1 MYSKTAVFASALG
14 SVFKKLDKQPAIIE
28 NIYMNNIRHELTD
41 KEWNRI
47 KDLLPPER
55 TGKRGR
61 PSKDNRRVINAIVWL
76 LRTGA
81 PWRDLPA
88 EFGSWKSIYTRF
100 RRWNINGLW
109 QEIFTALSQQ
119 NDAEAL
125 IIDSTVIRAHQHA
138 AGAKG
143 GSITRH

>member
-1 MYSKTAVFASALG
+1 
-14 SVFKKLDKQPAIIE
+14 
-28 NIYMNNIRHELTD
+28 MNNIRHKLTD
-41 KEWNRI
+41 KEWDRI
-47 KDLLPPER
+47 KDLIPPER

-61 PSKDNRRVINAIVWL
+61 PSKDNRTVINAIVWL

-100 RRWNINGLW
+100 RRWNISGLW

-119 NDAEAL
+119 NDTEAI
-125 IIDSTVIRAHQHA
+125 IIDSTLYALISMLLVQK
-138 AGAKG
+138 GAV
-143 GSITRH
+143 